1 MKTLFFVML
10 SVVFMLLT
18 IKSAKGKVPQPQPEA
33 APKSPANRTQKSKK
47 TSHSSA
53 PKMQKLEPISPKNE
67 GYFTYET
74 LEPENSESLPTTLGA
89 AGLSVENSQQITENE
104 QQKNV
109 NLEFDTD
116 EIKKGIIYSI
126 ILEKP
131 DF

>member
-33 APKSPANRTQKSKK
+33 EPKIPANRVQKTKK
-47 TSHSSA
+47 KSHSDKT
-53 PKMQKLEPISPKNE
+53 KMRDFPQNSPKNE

-74 LEPENSESLPTTLGA
+74 LDTYDNADLNTAPKKSENISERKEQL
-89 AGLSVENSQQITENE
+89 VENEGKNE
-104 QQKNV
+104 LK
-109 NLEFDTD
+109 LKMD
-116 EIKKGIIYSI
+116 EEEIQKGIIYSI
-126 ILEKP
+126 ILERP